1 MTHAHR
7 TPIARALAAASLA
20 AALALAGSGPARAD
34 DLKDARQSLAAGQL
48 DQAQQLFEKAASQ
61 GYAEGRAGVGQ
72 VLLKRHQYDK
82 AREQFELAQ
91 KMDNGLAMA
100 WYGLGEVALQQDDE
114 QAALPNLQKAVELD
128 HKFPEAQLALG
139 NCLMQLKQL
148 DNAVKALAPGLNWG
162 SKWRPRFLI
171 ALGDVEVARDSLRD
185 AGIYYTQAQQESPD
199 DPETNRALGDF
210 YLDRG
215 TYELAIPYFEKAVG
229 LDSTDVEMRY
239 GYGRALA
246 FTEHYAE
253 AIDQYTWVTNRD
265 PDFAPAQYA
274 LGDVYYRAGQADPK
288 RYGDALPFLQKYTQL
303 KPKDPRGWS
312 LLGRDEYF
320 LKQKDAAVPALEKAI
335 ALGDKSKEMYNVLG
349 RTYVDSRDWQKALD
363 AYAKGDPNATDQM
376 KIGQVE
382 VFLGNNDAADS
393 VYRALIAHD
402 STSSEAKFALGELG
416 KLRFRLKDYPGTIAV
431 LKRRIALDPNDD
443 EAYYYTG
450 LSYKEMK
457 QIPEAVAALRQAA
470 TLAPAKGD
478 RQFWLGVVLSQADS
492 SDAADEAFQRSV
504 AADSTSRDA
513 AIALQQ
519 LGYHQLLHKN
529 WAGAIGMLE
538 RSAVIDDKSVQTLI
552 WLAQAY
558 QNSGNRVKAVE
569 YYHKV
574 LQLQPGQPDAAKG
587 LKTLGA

>member
-1 MTHAHR
+1 
-7 TPIARALAAASLA
+7 
-20 AALALAGSGPARAD
+20 
-34 DLKDARQSLAAGQL
+34 
-48 DQAQQLFEKAASQ
+48 
-61 GYAEGRAGVGQ
+61 
-72 VLLKRHQYDK
+72 
-82 AREQFELAQ
+82 
-91 KMDNGLAMA
+91 
-100 WYGLGEVALQQDDE
+100 
-114 QAALPNLQKAVELD
+114 
-128 HKFPEAQLALG
+128 
-139 NCLMQLKQL
+139 
-148 DNAVKALAPGLNWG
+148 
-162 SKWRPRFLI
+162 
-171 ALGDVEVARDSLRD
+171 
-185 AGIYYTQAQQESPD
+185 
-199 DPETNRALGDF
+199 
-210 YLDRG
+210 
-215 TYELAIPYFEKAVG
+215 
-229 LDSTDVEMRY
+229 
-239 GYGRALA
+239 
-246 FTEHYAE
+246 
-253 AIDQYTWVTNRD
+253 
-265 PDFAPAQYA
+265 
-274 LGDVYYRAGQADPK
+274 
-288 RYGDALPFLQKYTQL
+288 
-303 KPKDPRGWS
+303 
-312 LLGRDEYF
+312 RDEYF

-363 AYAKGDPNATDQM
+363 AYTKGDPNATDQM

-504 AADSTSRDA
+504 AADSTSRNA

-529 WAGAIGMLE
+529 WVGAIGMLE
-538 RSAVIDDKSVQTLI
+538 RSVVIDDKSVQTLI